1 MTYCTNDEIQE
12 HFDSNE
18 IAQICSIGGGVLDEN
33 RLQRAREYAANLI
46 NSHMGTKYAL
56 PLSVVVP
63 LLKNCEADLVRYNLY
78 DDNPTQN
85 VVDRFN
91 YWTNWL
97 VDLTRGKITL
107 FDEAGVAVTK
117 TSNASGSDGF
127 FTMAAPSKSFTDE
140 VIANGDLT
148 RWPGC

>member
-1 MTYCTNDEIQE
+1 MTYCTNEEIQK

-18 IAQICSIGGGVLDEN
+18 IAQICTIGGGVLDEG

-46 NSHMGTKYAL
+46 NSHMGTKYTL

-63 LLKNCEADLVRYNLY
+63 LLRNCEADLVRYDLY
-78 DDNPTQN
+78 DDNPPQH

-97 VDLTRGKITL
+97 VDMTRGKITL
-107 FDEAGVAVTK
+107 FDENGVAVGK
-117 TSNASGSDGF
+117 TSNKSGSDGF
-127 FTMAAPSKSFTDE
+127 FTMESSEKSFTDT

-148 RWPGC
+148 RWPN